1 MKSDQT
7 SITEQTAPVTAP
19 VPAPETA
26 PTPAPV
32 PAPAKRKTGL
42 SPWMLLLIK
51 AAAILLLVVCTF
63 TFVLGI
69 HIQEGNR
76 MYPFIMD
83 GDLLITYKLDYYQV
97 GDVVVYRHPDT
108 GETEVSRIVAIG
120 DNSIEVTAYGDLLIN
135 GVSPVEQ
142 VFYPT
147 TPLDGTNVEYPYIMR
162 KGGYFVLDDYR
173 TEGNDSRYFG
183 QLLKD
188 ELLGKVVYVFRRRG
202 I

>member
-7 SITEQTAPVTAP
+7 PIVEEST
-19 VPAPETA
+19 
-26 PTPAPV
+26 PTPKAV
-32 PAPAKRKTGL
+32 PAKRKAGL
-42 SPWMLLLIK
+42 SPWVLLLIK
-51 AAAILLLVVCTF
+51 AVAILLLAVCTF

-69 HIQEGNR
+69 HIQRGNR
-76 MYPFIMD
+76 MYPFVMD
-83 GDLLITYKLDYYQV
+83 GDLLITYKLDSYKV

-108 GETEVSRIVAIG
+108 GTKELSRIVAIG
-120 DNSIEVTAYGDLLIN
+120 DNTIEVTAYGDLLIN
-135 GVSPVEQ
+135 GTAPVEQ

-147 TPLDGTNVEYPYIMR
+147 TPLEGTNVEYPYVMR

>member
-1 MKSDQT
+1 MTSDPKPVV
-7 SITEQTAPVTAP
+7 TEGEQK
-19 VPAPETA
+19 PA
-26 PTPAPV
+26 
-32 PAPAKRKTGL
+32 AKKKRL
-42 SPWMLLLIK
+42 NPWILLLIK

-69 HIQEGNR
+69 HIHEGDR
-76 MYPFIMD
+76 MYPFIMR
-83 GDLLITYKLDYYQV
+83 GDLIITYKLDSYQV

-120 DNSIEVTAYGDLLIN
+120 DNTIDITAYGDLLIN
-135 GVSPVEQ
+135 GISPQEQ

-147 TPLDGTNVEYPYIMR
+147 TPLEGTNVEYPYIMR

-183 QLLKD
+183 QLLKE

>member
-1 MKSDQT
+1 MKNDQT
-7 SITEQTAPVTAP
+7 SNAEESTAAPV
-19 VPAPETA
+19 
-26 PTPAPV
+26 
-32 PAPAKRKTGL
+32 KRKTSL
-42 SPWMLLLIK
+42 KPWQLLLIK

-69 HIQEGNR
+69 QIQRGNR
-76 MYPFIMD
+76 MYPFVMD
-83 GDLLITYKLDYYQV
+83 GDLIITYKLDDYKV

-108 GETEVSRIVAIG
+108 GKKEVSRIVAIG
-120 DNSIEVTAYGDLLIN
+120 DNTIDITSYGDLLIN
-135 GVSPVEQ
+135 GTEPVEQ

-147 TPLDGTNVEYPYIMR
+147 TPLEGATTEYPYVMR
-162 KGGYFVLDDYR
+162 KGGYFVLDDFR
-173 TEGNDSRYFG
+173 TEGSDSRFFG

>member
-1 MKSDQT
+1 MKNDQT
-7 SITEQTAPVTAP
+7 SVAEESAVSA
-19 VPAPETA
+19 
-26 PTPAPV
+26 
-32 PAPAKRKTGL
+32 APAKRKKSL
-42 SPWMLLLIK
+42 SPWLLLLIK
-51 AAAILLLVVCTF
+51 AAVILLLAVCTF
-63 TFVLGI
+63 TFVLGMHI
-69 HIQEGNR
+69 HEGNR

-83 GDLLITYKLDYYQV
+83 GDLIITYKLDAYRV
-97 GDVVVYRHPDT
+97 GDVVTYRHPDT
-108 GETEVSRIVAIG
+108 GKTELSRIVAIG

-147 TPLDGTNVEYPYIMR
+147 TPLEGANVEYPYVMR

-173 TEGNDSRYFG
+173 TEGNDSRCFG
-183 QLLKD
+183 QLLKE

>member
-1 MKSDQT
+1 MKSDPR
-7 SITEQTAPVTAP
+7 SIAE
-19 VPAPETA
+19 ESG
-26 PTPAPV
+26 TP
-32 PAPAKRKTGL
+32 PAKRKTGL
-42 SPWMLLLIK
+42 TPWMLLLIK
-51 AAAILLLVVCTF
+51 AVAILLLVVCTF

-83 GDLLITYKLDYYQV
+83 GDLIITYKLDDYKV

-108 GETEVSRIVAIG
+108 GETQVSRIVAIG
-120 DNSIEVTAYGDLLIN
+120 DNTIDITAYGDLLIN
-135 GVSPVEQ
+135 GSVPTEQ

-147 TPLDGTNVEYPYIMR
+147 TPLEGTNVEYPYVMR

-173 TEGNDSRYFG
+173 TQGDDSRYFG

-188 ELLGKVVYVFRRRG
+188 DLMGKVVYVFRRRG